1 MLRAGDGFPSAEEST
16 PQKALPASPSVA
28 ERPLHFARLEVTMIR
43 VKTVLVPT
51 DFSDC
56 SEAAVK
62 YGYALAEAFGATIH
76 LLNVVQ
82 DPYAMPWAADAFA
95 APIGDMITEWETQAR
110 HRLVE
115 TVPEA
120 SPAPTVL
127 RTLVG
132 SPYSSIVQYA
142 EQHHV
147 DLIVMGTHGRGP
159 LGHLLL
165 GGVAER
171 VVRTAPC
178 PVLTVRHPQ
187 REFVKVEGRAE
198 IGAVHVP
205 VTS

>member
-1 MLRAGDGFPSAEEST
+1 
-16 PQKALPASPSVA
+16 
-28 ERPLHFARLEVTMIR
+28 MIR

>member
-1 MLRAGDGFPSAEEST
+1 
-16 PQKALPASPSVA
+16 
-28 ERPLHFARLEVTMIR
+28 MIK

-95 APIGDMITEWETQAR
+95 APIGDMITEWETRAAR
-110 HRLVE
+110 RLVE
-115 TVPEA
+115 TVPA
-120 SPAPTVL
+120 SSCAPTVL
-127 RTLVG
+127 KTLIG
-132 SPYSSIVQYA
+132 SPYSSIVRYA

-147 DLIVMGTHGRGP
+147 DLIVLGTHGRGP
-159 LGHLLL
+159 LGHMLL
-165 GGVAER
+165 GSVAER
-171 VVRTAPC
+171 VVRSAPC

-187 REFVKVEGRAE
+187 REFVTEESSDERVET
-198 IGAVHVP
+198 VHVS